1 MTVTPVRRNVH
12 GRIALAVTVTGVMLA
27 YGTSLASPQDEG
39 KGKKAPAPPAGA
51 AAFEEADLRRWLSY
65 LASDEL
71 QGRQVYTE
79 GIGLA
84 GAYIARNLEQFGVA
98 PAGDRGTYFQ
108 TVRVLGVRTRSR
120 STVTVTVN
128 GQSRTFQD
136 GSGVTFARNQGG
148 RQTVS
153 GRAEFVGHGVRFAP
167 LTHDD
172 YTDRS
177 VAGSVVLYVGT
188 KGPSG
193 FTAAQNRLLNARGRT
208 AIETFGAAAAIGPGP
223 AAATNVSANA
233 ATPSANP
240 PASSATA
247 APAPRA
253 TPAAPGPPARP
264 AQPQA
269 DFQTSQ
275 RLDGMVPPQ
284 LTASDE
290 LFEFV
295 FGASGESYADI
306 KAKADKQEALPRIR
320 LGDVTISISIDADY
334 DVVQTRLTRNV
345 VGMVRGT
352 DRSLADTYVMLGAHY
367 DHIGYR
373 QFSEPASTAPDPL
386 IAGCAGQGRPSIR
399 EGDIINNGADDDGSG
414 STGLMAIARAFATA
428 GRPRRSVVFV
438 WHSAEEGGLLGSRFM
453 ADHPV
458 VPLDRVAAQ
467 LNIDMIGR
475 NRCDDPKE
483 ADTVYLVGSDRI
495 STELHNLNEEA
506 NASLRKP
513 LTLNYEMNDVA
524 DLESLYTR
532 SDHYSYASKGV
543 PVIFFTTGLH
553 RDYHYVTDEVDK
565 ILFNKVGRVAQLA
578 YSTAWQ
584 LANLEHLPARDRR
597 GPRMGKGRT
606 GKL

>member
-1 MTVTPVRRNVH
+1 MRRHTHVR
-12 GRIALAVTVTGVMLA
+12 LAVAATVAGVLLA
-27 YGTSLASPQDEG
+27 HGTSLTAPRDEA
-39 KGKKAPAPPAGA
+39 KTPKAPAGA
-51 AAFEEADLRRWLSY
+51 AQFAEADLRRWLSY

-108 TVRVLGVRTRSR
+108 SVRVLGVRTRSQ
-120 STVTVTVN
+120 SHVTVTVN
-128 GQSRTFQD
+128 GQTRTFPD

-153 GRAEFVGHGVRFAP
+153 GRAEFVGHGISFAP
-167 LTHDD
+167 LEHDD
-172 YTDRS
+172 YAGRP
-177 VAGSVVLYVGT
+177 VAGAVVLFVGS

-193 FTAAQNRLLNARGRT
+193 FTTAQNRLLNARART
-208 AIETFGAAAAIGPGP
+208 AIETYGAAAAIGP
-223 AAATNVSANA
+223 AAAAPPPPETF
-233 ATPSANP
+233 P
-240 PASSATA
+240 PA
-247 APAPRA
+247 PP
-253 TPAAPGPPARP
+253 PAAPSPAAPPRSGQTP
-264 AQPQA
+264 A
-269 DFQTSQ
+269 DFQTTQ
-275 RLDGMVPPQ
+275 RLDTRIPPQ
-284 LTASDE
+284 VTAGDE
-290 LFEFV
+290 FFEFV
-295 FGASGESYADI
+295 FSASGQSYADI
-306 KAKADKQEALPRIR
+306 RAKADRQEVLPPLR
-320 LGDVTISISIDADY
+320 LGDVTIAISIDADY

-345 VGMVRGT
+345 VGIVRGT

-373 QFSEPASTAPDPL
+373 QFSQPPSTTPDPL
-386 IAGCAGQGRPSIR
+386 IASCTGQGRPSIR

-414 STGLMAIARAFATA
+414 STGLLAIARAFATA

-438 WHSAEEGGLLGSRFM
+438 WHSAEEGGLLGSRYM

-475 NRCDDPKE
+475 NRCDDPSE

-495 STELHNLNEEA
+495 STEVHNLNEAA

-513 LTLNYEMNDVA
+513 LALNYEMNDAA

-532 SDHYSYASKGV
+532 SDHYSYASRGV

-565 ILFNKVGRVAQLA
+565 ILFDKVGRVAQLA

-584 LANLEHLPARDRR
+584 LANLDHLPVRDRR

-606 GKL
+606 GRL

>member
-1 MTVTPVRRNVH
+1 MRHTHVRF
-12 GRIALAVTVTGVMLA
+12 ALAVTVAGVVLTQA
-27 YGTSLASPQDEG
+27 LSLASPKDDD
-39 KGKKAPAPPAGA
+39 KRARTSPPPAGA
-51 AAFEEADLRRWLSY
+51 SAFAEADLRRWLSY

-84 GAYIARNLEQFGVA
+84 GAYIARHLEQFGVA
-98 PAGDRGTYFQ
+98 PAGDHGTYFQ
-108 TVRVLGVRTRSR
+108 SVRVLGVRTRSK
-120 STVTVTVN
+120 SHVTVTVN

-136 GSGVTFARNQGG
+136 GSGVTFGRNQGG

-153 GRAEFVGHGVRFAP
+153 ARAEFVGHGISFAP
-167 LTHDD
+167 LGHDD
-172 YTDRS
+172 YAGRS
-177 VAGSVVLYVGT
+177 AAGSVVLFVGT

-193 FTAAQNRLLNARGRT
+193 FTTAQNRVLNARGRM
-208 AIETFGAAAAIGPGP
+208 AIETFGAVAAIGP
-223 AAATNVSANA
+223 
-233 ATPSANP
+233 
-240 PASSATA
+240 
-247 APAPRA
+247 APAPAPAATATPPA
-253 TPAAPGPPARP
+253 TPAPPAP
-264 AQPQA
+264 PSQTGA

-275 RLDGMVPPQ
+275 RLDALIPPQ
-284 LTASDE
+284 LTAGDE
-290 LFEFV
+290 FFDFV
-295 FGASGESYADI
+295 FGASGQSYADI
-306 KAKADKQEALPRIR
+306 KAQADRQEALPPIR
-320 LGDVTISISIDADY
+320 LGDVAISISIDADY

-373 QFSEPASTAPDPL
+373 QFAEPASTVPDPL
-386 IAGCAGQGRPSIR
+386 IASCTGQGRPSIR
-399 EGDIINNGADDDGSG
+399 EGDIINHGADDDGSG

-438 WHSAEEGGLLGSRFM
+438 WHSAEEGGLMGSRYM

-475 NRCDDPKE
+475 NRCDDAAE
-483 ADTVYLVGSDRI
+483 ANTVYLVGSDRI
-495 STELHNLNEEA
+495 STELHNLNETA

-513 LTLNYEMNDVA
+513 LALNYELNDAA

-565 ILFNKVGRVAQLA
+565 ILFDKVGRVAQLA

-584 LANLEHLPARDRR
+584 LANLDHLPARDRR

-606 GKL
+606 GRL